1 MYLIFNFIIALLFI
15 ETDIYIYISMDW
27 FKGNFEQESP
37 IIHGK
42 IYGFRFRFSLKPI
55 HGPPLLAP
63 QLPHLPP
70 LPSEERRYEEARRGC
85 SAKGQPWDPE
95 KYMAYMGSMGFNS
108 DL

>member
-1 MYLIFNFIIALLFI
+1 MVSGSDFPLNQ
-15 ETDIYIYISMDW
+15 SMD
-27 FKGNFEQESP
+27 
-37 IIHGK
+37 
-42 IYGFRFRFSLKPI
+42 R
-55 HGPPLLAP
+55 PPLLAP
-63 QLPHLPP
+63 QLPDLPP